1 MASAFTHAFFA
12 AAMGKVYAVGPQ
24 PARFWPLSMFC
35 AVLPDADVLGFAFGV
50 HYDSM
55 FGHRGLTHSLAFAL
69 LLSCAVVALFF
80 RDAPNK
86 RALAAYFFLVTASHG
101 ALDALTNGG
110 LGVAFFAP
118 FSGERYFFPFRP
130 VEVSP
135 IGLGSFFSEW
145 GVAVIKSELLWVW
158 LPSALAVVI
167 VLSLR
172 RLRGRGERAARG
184 EGAGKSWT

>member
-12 AAMGKVYAVGPQ
+12 AAMGKVYAAGPR
-24 PARFWPLSMFC
+24 PARFWILSMLC
-35 AVLPDADVLGFAFGV
+35 AVLPDADVLGLAFGV
-50 HYDSM
+50 PYDSM

-69 LLSCAVVALFF
+69 LLGCAVVALFF
-80 RDAPNK
+80 RGAPNK
-86 RALAAYFFLVTASHG
+86 KALAAYFFLVTASHG

-118 FSGERYFFPFRP
+118 FSAARYFFPFRP

-145 GVAVIKSELLWVW
+145 GAAVIRSELLWVW
-158 LPSALAVVI
+158 LPTAVALAL

-172 RLRGRGERAARG
+172 RLCGRGERAAG
-184 EGAGKSWT
+184 